1 MKRTLL
7 MSYVLLFAAAVAS
20 AQFEGVADFTI
31 TMNGEQGK
39 PTSTSGRMSI
49 TRGAFRSEWTM
60 TMPGAARGRRDAAK
74 DAPSR
79 VTMTMLARKA
89 EPDKLYMLN
98 DEKKTYSVT
107 DLKKVREEAR
117 DLPKETYKVERLGSD
132 RVAGLACQKA
142 LVSSAKGSEYEV
154 CVTKDLDVSGDW
166 LAAMNRGQRDAGSWI
181 QALRDNGL
189 DGYPVRWAMRRQ
201 GAAQPTMVMEL
212 TRVEKKSLPAS
223 LFEVPAGY
231 KQTEMAVGGMTPE
244 QEKAMGDA
252 RAQMKE
258 ALEKMT
264 PEERKAYE
272 DAMKR
277 YAQPTP
283 EP

>member
-1 MKRTLL
+1 VKRTLL
-7 MSYVLLFAAAVAS
+7 MSHLLMFAAAAAS

-31 TMNGEQGK
+31 TMNMERGK
-39 PTSTSGRMSI
+39 PTSSSGRMSI

-60 TMPGAARGRRDAAK
+60 TLPGAAKGRRDAA
-74 DAPSR
+74 PSR
-79 VTMTMLARKA
+79 VTTTMLARKA

-98 DEKKTYSVT
+98 DENKTYSVT

-117 DLPKETYKVERLGSD
+117 DLPKETYTVQRLGAD
-132 RVAGLACQKA
+132 QVAGLACQKA
-142 LVSSAKGSEYEV
+142 LVSSTKGNEYEV
-154 CVTKDLDVSGDW
+154 CVSKDLDVSGDW

-189 DGYPVRWAMRRQ
+189 EGYPVRWAMRRK
-201 GAAQPTMVMEL
+201 GAPQPTMVMEL
-212 TRVEKKSLPAS
+212 TRIEKKSLPAS

-231 KQTEMAVGGMTPE
+231 KQTDMAMGGLTPE

-283 EP
+283 NP